1 MITEQEY
8 DVAVAILILLIGMLA
23 VLIGDA
29 AEIKLIL
36 RGQNG
41 YKYCCNLLQNFLF
54 HGIGWLIVLVMAMRL
69 GSILFR

>member
-41 YKYCCNLLQNFLF
+41 YKYF
-54 HGIGWLIVLVMAMRL
+54 MAL
-69 GSILFR
+69 DG